1 MNSIRFAADR
11 PSERVAS
18 LLATAWLVTAA
29 SLAVA
34 AVPDVATS
42 PPSPPSPTSPSPA
55 EVAADDRGFVNS
67 LGMTLRH
74 VPAGRFRMGSA
85 PGEPGHRTNEGPAHE
100 VVIPRDFLMAS
111 TETTVGQFA
120 RFVAETG
127 HVTEAERDAAGGFG
141 LDWDTGRV
149 VQARDIDFRDPGFPG
164 FTPGDEHPAILLS
177 WSDAE
182 AFCRWLSEREG
193 RRYRLPTEAEWEYA
207 ARGGTTGTWWH
218 GEDPHG
224 KANVAD
230 AALAAAIPAIPRT
243 EAWDDGYAFLA
254 PVGRYPAN
262 PLGLHDMHG
271 NVWEWCAD
279 RHDDTAYA
287 RRATGEPH
295 VDRVAP
301 VAAATP
307 GEDPGF
313 RVIRGGG
320 WLNPA
325 DQSRAAQ
332 RVYFTPTFRY
342 CLLSGFRVVCEVD
355 AADDVGTGR

>member
-1 MNSIRFAADR
+1 VNSIRFAADR
-11 PSERVAS
+11 PAERVAALFATS
-18 LLATAWLVTAA
+18 LLAAA
-29 SLAVA
+29 AGLAVA
-34 AVPDVATS
+34 AAPADGPQ
-42 PPSPPSPTSPSPA
+42 PPGGSPA
-55 EVAADDRGFVNS
+55 TTEPITDEPHLVNS
-67 LGMTLRH
+67 LGMTLRR
-74 VPAGRFRMGSA
+74 VPAGRFRMGSE
-85 PGEPGHRTNEGPAHE
+85 PGERGHRTNESPAHE
-100 VVIPRDFLMAS
+100 VVIERDFLMAT

-141 LDWDTGRV
+141 LDWTTGRV
-149 VQARDIDFRDPGFPG
+149 AQAEGIDFRDPGFPG
-164 FTPGDEHPAILLS
+164 FTPGDDHPAILLS

-207 ARGGTTGTWWH
+207 ARGGTTGPWWY
-218 GEDPHG
+218 GDDPRG
-224 KANVAD
+224 QANVAD
-230 AALAAAIPAIPRT
+230 AALAAAVPAIPRT
-243 EAWDDGYAFLA
+243 ESWNDGFAFLA
-254 PVGRYPAN
+254 PVGSYPAN
-262 PLGLHDMHG
+262 PFGLHDMHG
-271 NVWEWCAD
+271 NVWEWCVD
-279 RHDDTAYA
+279 RHDATAYA
-287 RRATGEPH
+287 RRAAEVPH

-301 VAAATP
+301 VAAASP

-355 AADDVGTGR
+355 VSER